1 MCMSR
6 SLPSLILVTKNQLA
20 AGWLTG
26 LLTLPSKQRKCD
38 HICRRTGHRRILPRC
53 NGDSLITRYN
63 FTLVQIRPSGN
74 TPPYHRNRVWP
85 RCSCCSIRKKKHPE
99 IFWHFRVFANVDE
112 NLRIHLSY
120 PQYSRFY
127 TDSCLKVAPMNF
139 SGEAVSLWPR
149 ESDVLSLFCEYLEMC
164 LDLVVRWHDITSRH
178 DAWSHACFQEH
189 FYFRCHCN
197 ILQKTQTIAAICTL

>member
-53 NGDSLITRYN
+53 NCDRLITRYN

-85 RCSCCSIRKKKHPE
+85 RCSCCSIRKKKTPRD
-99 IFWHFRVFANVDE
+99 FLTLPCFRECWRKSANTLELPAVLQIHVSKLHQWILAERLFHCDRV
-112 NLRIHLSY
+112 NLT
-120 PQYSRFY
+120 F
-127 TDSCLKVAPMNF
+127 CL
-139 SGEAVSLWPR
+139 
-149 ESDVLSLFCEYLEMC
+149 
-164 LDLVVRWHDITSRH
+164 
-178 DAWSHACFQEH
+178 CFV
-189 FYFRCHCN
+189 N
-197 ILQKTQTIAAICTL
+197 IWKCV